1 LVIKNFSFPK
11 LSLAT
16 LLYKFAK
23 RYFEWSKKNGCD
35 PDKVRQEIGQILQE
49 KSSAPWGGI
58 VGERFVN
65 VREINR
71 ELLKGRL
78 ALQVQCPSG
87 AKGLLIK
94 MIYG

>member
-1 LVIKNFSFPK
+1 
-11 LSLAT
+11 
-16 LLYKFAK
+16 
-23 RYFEWSKKNGCD
+23 
-35 PDKVRQEIGQILQE
+35 
-49 KSSAPWGGI
+49 
-58 VGERFVN
+58 